1 MEGIFKMFKAKR
13 TLAAAAALLLTSL
26 MPASAD
32 YVIRDG
38 NNALQTIKAFNCLGV
53 ICPQMT
59 PADGNGVAFGTSTNP
74 FYVDVIGITA
84 NMVRGSASATT
95 TAATTIIAAP
105 AAGLNI
111 YVTSIQCFN
120 TGPVGTTVT
129 FNDSATTVIVVQGY
143 DKVVLSLPTPLVSTA
158 TATAFTFTA
167 GAATAGI
174 RCNAQGSTGS

>member
-1 MEGIFKMFKAKR
+1 MFKAKR
-13 TLAAAAALLLTSL
+13 TLATVSALLLMSL
-26 MPASAD
+26 APASAD

-53 ICPQMT
+53 ICPLMT

-111 YVTSIQCFN
+111 YVTAIQCFA
-120 TGPVGTTVT
+120 TGSVSTTIT
-129 FNDSATTVIVVQGY
+129 FNDSASTVIVIDGHRNVIF
-143 DKVVLSLPTPLVSTA
+143 SLPTPLVSTA

-167 GAATAGI
+167 GIATSGI
-174 RCNAQGSTGS
+174 TCNAQGYTGA